1 MVELSTVQ
9 IREAMTASLREEAAP
24 ISRRLAEVKGLSNN
38 AIRRLERLEGL
49 IESERNARV
58 DDLGLLVDL
67 LTNGWRAMDARL
79 ARIEAAARGRALERR
94 APARER
100 VARDGVSSPAG
111 STSSNRAPWP
121 GSDSSSIRP
130 PSAPESSLAIAR
142 PRPVPPVE
150 SRDEGPEE
158 TVTRLG

>member
-1 MVELSTVQ
+1 VVELSTVQ
-9 IREAMTASLREEAAP
+9 IREAMTATLRDEAAP

-79 ARIEAAARGRALERR
+79 ARIEAALAAEPSNVVRL
-94 APARER
+94 RE
-100 VARDGVSSPAG
+100 
-111 STSSNRAPWP
+111 
-121 GSDSSSIRP
+121 
-130 PSAPESSLAIAR
+130 SA
-142 PRPVPPVE
+142 
-150 SRDEGPEE
+150 
-158 TVTRLG
+158 

>member
-1 MVELSTVQ
+1 MQ
-9 IREAMTASLREEAAP
+9 IREAMTAGLREEAAP

-79 ARIEAAARGRALERR
+79 ARIEAALAAEPSNVVRL
-94 APARER
+94 RE
-100 VARDGVSSPAG
+100 
-111 STSSNRAPWP
+111 
-121 GSDSSSIRP
+121 
-130 PSAPESSLAIAR
+130 SA
-142 PRPVPPVE
+142 
-150 SRDEGPEE
+150 
-158 TVTRLG
+158 

>member
-38 AIRRLERLEGL
+38 ALRRLERLERL

-67 LTNGWRAMDARL
+67 LTDGWRAMAARL
-79 ARIEAAARGRALERR
+79 ARIEAALAAEPSNVVRL
-94 APARER
+94 RE
-100 VARDGVSSPAG
+100 
-111 STSSNRAPWP
+111 
-121 GSDSSSIRP
+121 
-130 PSAPESSLAIAR
+130 SA
-142 PRPVPPVE
+142 
-150 SRDEGPEE
+150 
-158 TVTRLG
+158 

>member
-9 IREAMTASLREEAAP
+9 IREAMTATLRDEAAP

-79 ARIEAAARGRALERR
+79 ARIEAALAAEPSNVVRL
-94 APARER
+94 RE
-100 VARDGVSSPAG
+100 
-111 STSSNRAPWP
+111 
-121 GSDSSSIRP
+121 
-130 PSAPESSLAIAR
+130 SA
-142 PRPVPPVE
+142 
-150 SRDEGPEE
+150 
-158 TVTRLG
+158 